1 MATTFASPNAAQMV
15 PVQKIARF
23 IATGEDACLTAF
35 AQRDVVILEN
45 FGPYLFAG
53 PNAVASWAQ
62 GMRAHTST
70 LSGLR
75 HRFGQAQDF
84 SDDGQVAFFSLPTH
98 WSGIS
103 NGQPFQEDGG
113 WSFVIIR
120 QGDAWKVRNY
130 GWAVTRMTAE

>member
-45 FGPYLFAG
+45 FAPYLFAG
-53 PNAVASWAQ
+53 PDAVASWAQ

>member
-45 FGPYLFAG
+45 FAPYLFAG
-53 PNAVASWAQ
+53 PNPVASWAQ